1 MNTWGVPALTRR
13 PLPIPAGLPR
23 CESLLACQGSTGAEG
38 ERGTGGFDRAAPPP
52 GLERAPPR
60 LIPGEDDRQFP
71 QLAVAS
77 PFIPEG
83 GV

>member
-1 MNTWGVPALTRR
+1 MGACA
-13 PLPIPAGLPR
+13 IPGAP
-23 CESLLACQGSTGAEG
+23 CPSPPDFPTAKSLLACQGSTGAEG
-38 ERGTGGFDRAAPPP
+38 ERDTGGFDQTEPPP

-60 LIPGEDDRQFP
+60 LIPGEDDRRFP